1 LKYTRACKYHI
12 GSFGVTVTTGW
23 PASPNKLAMPM
34 QQGVWTHEERWP
46 SSEEPAGCSE
56 KHTIGI
62 LQTRASDLAAKNRE
76 LVSKHDDLE
85 LLELTRPET
94 QRRHRER
101 TPKEQIHKRDKQ
113 EQARPKLG
121 LPCKQALL
129 GRPIEFTHPTGV
141 WVRFGSG
148 SDLGSGPPPRHGAW
162 ATRPA
167 LVVALTIVWK
177 RTTFAG

>member
-1 LKYTRACKYHI
+1 MTQDLGHGARTDLHTQTGKLPDDALVPRPGILTGETQNQLAQLVCHRRPTRPPPSI
-12 GSFGVTVTTGW
+12 G
-23 PASPNKLAMPM
+23 PASSNKLAMPM

-62 LQTRASDLAAKNRE
+62 LQTRANDLAAKNRE

-85 LLELTRPET
+85 LLELTRTET

-113 EQARPKLG
+113 EQT
-121 LPCKQALL
+121 LL
-129 GRPIEFTHPTGV
+129 HHDV
-141 WVRFGSG
+141 
-148 SDLGSGPPPRHGAW
+148 L
-162 ATRPA
+162 
-167 LVVALTIVWK
+167 
-177 RTTFAG
+177 RT

>member
-1 LKYTRACKYHI
+1 MTQDLGHGARTDLHTQTGKLPDDALVPPPGILTGETQNKLAQLVCHRRPTRPPPSI
-12 GSFGVTVTTGW
+12 G

-62 LQTRASDLAAKNRE
+62 LQTRANDLAAKNRE

-85 LLELTRPET
+85 LLELTRTET

-101 TPKEQIHKRDKQ
+101 TPKVQIHKRDSKS
-113 EQARPKLG
+113 RPSSTTMSYG
-121 LPCKQALL
+121 LK
-129 GRPIEFTHPTGV
+129 
-141 WVRFGSG
+141 
-148 SDLGSGPPPRHGAW
+148 
-162 ATRPA
+162 PA
-167 LVVALTIVWK
+167 GLTPSPLSNS
-177 RTTFAG
+177 